1 MTMKLTEKQALALYN
16 LFKTVNYNNSYILS
30 LVAMDEDTEA
40 ECLIR
45 AIDKILQIA
54 KIKPKRYT

>member
-1 MTMKLTEKQALALYN
+1 
-16 LFKTVNYNNSYILS
+16 

>member
-1 MTMKLTEKQALALYN
+1 MKLTEKQALALYN
-16 LFKTVNYNNSYILS
+16 LFKTANYNNSYILS